1 MKKIAL
7 IIVALLTLSLGV
19 CAQNKQQKED
29 KEMKKTL
36 IVYFSAT
43 GTTKAAAQKLAK
55 EFNADLYEIT
65 PEVPYT
71 AADLDWRDK
80 NSRSTIEM
88 KDKSSRPA
96 IKGRCEN
103 IADYDVVWIGFP
115 VWWYTAPT
123 IVNTFIE
130 AHDLSGKTLNV
141 FATSGSSDVKGSYND
156 LKNAY
161 PQYTWGESILMNK

>member
-1 MKKIAL
+1 MKKLAL

-43 GTTKAAAQKLAK
+43 GTTKA
-55 EFNADLYEIT
+55 
-65 PEVPYT
+65 
-71 AADLDWRDK
+71 
-80 NSRSTIEM
+80 
-88 KDKSSRPA
+88 
-96 IKGRCEN
+96 
-103 IADYDVVWIGFP
+103 
-115 VWWYTAPT
+115 
-123 IVNTFIE
+123 
-130 AHDLSGKTLNV
+130 HDLSGKTLNV

-161 PQYTWGESILMNK
+161 PQYTWGESRLMN